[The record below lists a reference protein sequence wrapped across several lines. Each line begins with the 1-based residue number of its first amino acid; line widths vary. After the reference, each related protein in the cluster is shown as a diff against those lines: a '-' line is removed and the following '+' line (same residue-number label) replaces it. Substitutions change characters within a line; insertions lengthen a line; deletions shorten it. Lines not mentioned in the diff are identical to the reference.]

1 MILVVKSVK
10 KSKGSTTHR
19 SPRLG
24 IGIQSPVS
32 HPTPHTLPREPPRA
46 HARSPGR
53 APGATPDARS
63 LARPCCRAPR
73 APGPRVLCRAAC
85 RAPARPAAGPTSRVD
100 FILQFFEFKIL
111 YTRTIC
117 WYDPNRSFVL
127 SGLLG
132 CMIQTEG
139 LYDPT
144 EGLCDSSVYMTIDS
158 RMTRLYDP
166 GCRFV

>member
-1 MILVVKSVK
+1 MRIDPETMILVVKSVK

-32 HPTPHTLPREPPRA
+32 HPTPRTLPREPPRA

-85 RAPARPAAGPTSRVD
+85 RAPARPAAAPRAVW
-100 FILQFFEFKIL
+100 ILFCNFLNSKFYIPER
-111 YTRTIC
+111 YVGMTRTAALYYPDC
-117 WYDPNRSFVL
+117 WVA
-127 SGLLG
+127 
-132 CMIQTEG
+132 
-139 LYDPT
+139 
-144 EGLCDSSVYMTIDS
+144 
-158 RMTRLYDP
+158 
-166 GCRFV
+166 